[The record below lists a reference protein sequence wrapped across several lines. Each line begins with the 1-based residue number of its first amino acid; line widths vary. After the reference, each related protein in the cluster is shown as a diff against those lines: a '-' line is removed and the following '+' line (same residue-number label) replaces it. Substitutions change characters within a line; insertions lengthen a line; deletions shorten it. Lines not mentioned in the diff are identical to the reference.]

1 MNKEQIKV
9 ITERE
14 IKMKK
19 LLHKKK
25 YIIVFLII
33 TVVLILANIVYA
45 SYINN
50 ISVKYNT
57 TSGEMICNID
67 IDKNDSYIING
78 IPYVIVTVKNY
89 DEDNNITSVDVDYS
103 LTIKNKD
110 GYNGTYIWQK
120 INDVDDTKYDEGTK
134 SYSEQVI
141 TKTYSLGNKNK
152 EDEKF
157 KIFIK
162 SSLESYENLD
172 FNIELNSIQKNM
184 Q

>member
-1 MNKEQIKV
+1 MEKIYTSKKHIILFFMIVV
-9 ITERE
+9 I
-14 IKMKK
+14 
-19 LLHKKK
+19 
-25 YIIVFLII
+25 LIF
-33 TVVLILANIVYA
+33 ANIVYA
-45 SYINN
+45 SYVNN
-50 ISVKYNT
+50 ISVKYST
-57 TSGEMICNID
+57 ISGEMICNID
-67 IDKNDSYIING
+67 VDKNDSYVVNG

-89 DEDNNITSVDVDYS
+89 DMDNNITSVDIDYN

-120 INDVDDTKYDEGTK
+120 INDVDNTKYDEGTN

-141 TKTYSLGNKNK
+141 TKTYSLENKNK
-152 EDEKF
+152 EEEKF

-162 SSLESYENLD
+162 SSLESYEDLG

>member
-1 MNKEQIKV
+1 MRKILYY
-9 ITERE
+9 
-14 IKMKK
+14 KK
-19 LLHKKK
+19 LVIAFLM
-25 YIIVFLII
+25 IIIILIF
-33 TVVLILANIVYA
+33 ANIVYA
-45 SYINN
+45 SYVNN
-50 ISVKYNT
+50 ISVKYST
-57 TSGEMICNID
+57 ISGEMICNID
-67 IDKNDSYIING
+67 VDKNDSYVVNG

-89 DEDNNITSVDVDYS
+89 DIDNNITSVDVDYN

-120 INDVDDTKYDEGTK
+120 INDVDDTKYDEGTN

-141 TKTYSLGNKNK
+141 TNTYSLGNKNK
-152 EDEKF
+152 EEKKF

>member
-1 MNKEQIKV
+1 MEKIY
-9 ITERE
+9 TS
-14 IKMKK
+14 KK
-19 LLHKKK
+19 H
-25 YIIVFLII
+25 IILFFMIAVTLIF
-33 TVVLILANIVYA
+33 ANIVYA
-45 SYINN
+45 SYVNN
-50 ISVKYNT
+50 ISVKYST
-57 TSGEMICNID
+57 ISGEMICNID
-67 IDKNDSYIING
+67 VDKNDSYVVNG

-89 DEDNNITSVDVDYS
+89 DMDNNITSVDIDYN

-120 INDVDDTKYDEGTK
+120 INDVDNTKYDEGTN

-152 EDEKF
+152 EEEKF

-162 SSLESYENLD
+162 SSLESYEDLG

>member
-1 MNKEQIKV
+1 
-9 ITERE
+9 
-14 IKMKK
+14 MKK
-19 LLHKKK
+19 ILYSKKQ
-25 YIIVFLII
+25 IILFLMII
-33 TVVLILANIVYA
+33 IILIFANIVYA
-45 SYINN
+45 SYVNN
-50 ISVKYNT
+50 ISVKYST
-57 TSGEMICNID
+57 ISGEMICNID
-67 IDKNDSYIING
+67 VDKNDSYVVNG

-89 DEDNNITSVDVDYS
+89 DIDNNITSVDVDYS

-120 INDVDDTKYDEGTK
+120 INDVDDTKYDEGTN

-141 TKTYSLGNKNK
+141 TNTYSLGNKNK
-152 EDEKF
+152 EEKKF

>member
-1 MNKEQIKV
+1 MRKILYY
-9 ITERE
+9 
-14 IKMKK
+14 KK
-19 LLHKKK
+19 LV
-25 YIIVFLII
+25 IAFLII
-33 TVVLILANIVYA
+33 IIIIFANIVYA
-45 SYINN
+45 SYVNN
-50 ISVKYNT
+50 ISVKYST
-57 TSGEMICNID
+57 ISGEMICNID
-67 IDKNDSYIING
+67 VDKNDSYVVNG

-89 DEDNNITSVDVDYS
+89 DIDNNITSVDVDYS

-120 INDVDDTKYDEGTK
+120 INDVDDTKYDEGTN

-141 TKTYSLGNKNK
+141 TNTYSLGNKNK
-152 EDEKF
+152 EEKKF

>member
-1 MNKEQIKV
+1 MRKILYY
-9 ITERE
+9 
-14 IKMKK
+14 KK
-19 LLHKKK
+19 LV
-25 YIIVFLII
+25 IVFLMII
-33 TVVLILANIVYA
+33 IILIFANIVYA
-45 SYINN
+45 SYVNN
-50 ISVKYNT
+50 ISVKYST
-57 TSGEMICNID
+57 ISGEMICNID
-67 IDKNDSYIING
+67 VDKNDSYVVNG

-89 DEDNNITSVDVDYS
+89 DIDNNITSVDVDYS

-120 INDVDDTKYDEGTK
+120 INDIDDTKYDEGTN

-141 TKTYSLGNKNK
+141 TNTYSLGNKNK
-152 EDEKF
+152 EEKKF

-162 SSLESYENLD
+162 SSLESYENLG